1 MAASGAEALKAAAF
15 DLSPEPALVVD
26 RDGGLV
32 AVNEAAEALFGHGL
46 SLLARGRFRAALPPG
61 SVLVSLLDRA
71 IFEGALVREHG
82 VEVNLFGQPPFEADG
97 AAAPLGDGAVLLT
110 LHVKGALG
118 VDRAADAAGL
128 RSVVGLGKMLAHEI
142 KNPLAGI
149 RGAAQLLKTGASAV
163 DQPLAQLIVDET
175 DRIRRLVDRMEAF
188 SDEVPTPREARQYP
202 PGAGSRPR
210 PGRQW
215 RRRWFGPAETY
226 DPSLPLVWGDE
237 DHLIQIFLNLV
248 KNAAEAAHMRGD
260 GRARSRCIPP
270 GARASGCAA
279 PTARPPA
286 ARRSRS
292 RQDNGPGVPQSLRDH
307 LFQPF
312 VTTKANGTGL
322 GLALVTKLV
331 TAHGGLID
339 FESEPGRTVFRVLL
353 PVAPERGPVWRRVSM
368 NAASKKI
375 LIADDD
381 SSMRLVL
388 SQAFTRLGYQVRA
401 TGNATTCS
409 SGSWTARAIWSSPM

>member
-1 MAASGAEALKAAAF
+1 MTDRARLLGGVTPEAMKAAAF

-71 IFEGALVREHG
+71 ITEGALVREHG

-97 AAAPLGDGAVLLT
+97 AAAPLGDGSVLLT
-110 LHVKGALG
+110 LHVKGVLG
-118 VDRAADAAGL
+118 VDRGADAAGL

-188 SDEVPTPREARQYP
+188 SDEAPTPREPVNIHQVLDRVRALVANGVADGLQLKE
-202 PGAGSRPR
+202 S
-210 PGRQW
+210 
-215 RRRWFGPAETY
+215 Y
-226 DPSLPLVWGDE
+226 DPSLPPVWGDE
-237 DHLIQIFLNLV
+237 DHLIQIFLNLT

-260 GRARSRCIPP
+260 DRGVISIQTAWRP
-270 GARASGCAA
+270 GVRVRGADGKTASGA
-279 PTARPPA
+279 PIEVKVI
-286 ARRSRS
+286 
-292 RQDNGPGVPQSLRDH
+292 DNGPGVPASLREH

-312 VTTKANGTGL
+312 VTTKVNGTGL

-353 PVAPERGPVWRRVSM
+353 PVAPQNGAPETVSGD
-368 NAASKKI
+368 A
-375 LIADDD
+375 
-381 SSMRLVL
+381 
-388 SQAFTRLGYQVRA
+388 
-401 TGNATTCS
+401 
-409 SGSWTARAIWSSPM
+409 

>member
-1 MAASGAEALKAAAF
+1 MTDRARVLGGVAADALKSAAF

-71 IFEGALVREHG
+71 ISEGALVREHG

-97 AAAPLGDGAVLLT
+97 AAAPLGDGSVLLT
-110 LHVKGALG
+110 LHVKGVLG
-118 VDRAADAAGL
+118 VDRGADAAGL

-188 SDEVPTPREARQYP
+188 SDDAPTPREPVNIHQVLDRVRALVANGVADGLQLKE
-202 PGAGSRPR
+202 S
-210 PGRQW
+210 
-215 RRRWFGPAETY
+215 Y
-226 DPSLPLVWGDE
+226 DPSLPPVWGDE
-237 DHLIQIFLNLV
+237 DHLIQIFLNLT

-260 GRARSRCIPP
+260 GRGAISIHTAWRP
-270 GARASGCAA
+270 GVRVRGADGKSTSGA
-279 PTARPPA
+279 PIEVRVI
-286 ARRSRS
+286 
-292 RQDNGPGVPQSLRDH
+292 DNGPGVPTTLRDH

-353 PVAPERGPVWRRVSM
+353 PIAPQNGAPDTVSGD
-368 NAASKKI
+368 A
-375 LIADDD
+375 
-381 SSMRLVL
+381 
-388 SQAFTRLGYQVRA
+388 
-401 TGNATTCS
+401 
-409 SGSWTARAIWSSPM
+409 

>member
-1 MAASGAEALKAAAF
+1 MTDHARISPTKLGDSLKIAAF

-26 RDGGLV
+26 REGALV
-32 AVNEAAEALFGHGL
+32 AVNEAAEALFGQGL

-61 SVLVSLLDRA
+61 SVLVSMMDRA
-71 IFEGALVREHG
+71 LFEGALVREHG

-97 AAAPLGDGAVLLT
+97 AAAPLGDGSVMLT
-110 LHVKGALG
+110 LHVKGVLG
-118 VDRAADAAGL
+118 VERASDAAGL

-149 RGAAQLLKTGASAV
+149 RGAAQLLKTGASAA

-188 SDEVPTPREARQYP
+188 SDEVPGPREAVNIHQVLDRVRALVVNGVADGLALQEY
-202 PGAGSRPR
+202 
-210 PGRQW
+210 
-215 RRRWFGPAETY
+215 Y
-226 DPSLPLVWGDE
+226 DPSLPDVWGDE
-237 DHLIQIFLNLV
+237 DHLIQVFLNLV

-260 GRARSRCIPP
+260 GQGILSIHTAWRP
-270 GARASGCAA
+270 GVRVRGADGKASAGA
-279 PTARPPA
+279 PIEIRV
-286 ARRSRS
+286 
-292 RQDNGPGVPQSLRDH
+292 QDNGPGVPQSLRDH

-331 TAHGGLID
+331 TSHGGLID

-353 PVAPERGPVWRRVSM
+353 PM
-368 NAASKKI
+368 
-375 LIADDD
+375 
-381 SSMRLVL
+381 
-388 SQAFTRLGYQVRA
+388 A
-401 TGNATTCS
+401 TGKLAS
-409 SGSWTARAIWSSPM
+409 STGDAHA